1 MSIYDELQGVTSEI
15 MNEFKQGSIKLVQ
28 FKQSENSTPDNPE
41 ESEEV
46 LTDLAGTAKGVSF
59 QYLKDT
65 FITVSDTEVTTSV
78 ISGVEPSE
86 NDFIDIDGV
95 RYKILRFQPLPKAG
109 TPCTWKFIVR
119 KGG

>member
-15 MNEFKQGSIKLVQ
+15 MSEFKQGSIKLVQ
-28 FKQSENSTPDNPE
+28 FKQSESSTPDDPE
-41 ESEEV
+41 EIEEV
-46 LTDLAGTAKGVSF
+46 LTELDGTAKGVSF
-59 QYLKDT
+59 QYLKDS

-78 ISGVEPSE
+78 IIGVKPLE

-95 RYKILRFQPLPKAG
+95 RYKILKFQSLPKAG
-109 TPCTWKFIVR
+109 TPCVWKFIVR